1 MFGGTGTLIDNE
13 ALFLLKENIVYFV
26 FAIIISTP
34 LLKSLY
40 YKHFQ
45 GKKVV
50 SVLVVV
56 VLMVLFLVSV
66 TYLVKGA
73 YNPFIYFNF

>member
-1 MFGGTGTLIDNE
+1 M
-13 ALFLLKENIVYFV
+13 
-26 FAIIISTP
+26 ISTP